1 MEIVPK
7 ILEIS
12 WPETGWCVIYS
23 QSDTRMLFTNAD
35 DTLHTGLH
43 KLIVTDNNLKYD
55 VVGVT
60 EIDHGWAS
68 EFLCIVHT

>member
-55 VVGVT
+55 VASVA
-60 EIDHGWAS
+60 EIDHDRTS
-68 EFLCIVHT
+68 EFFGIFHT